1 MYGPNA
7 CWHHDYPPEWDDDP
21 DQWYDEDAPIGP
33 DYPDEDS
40 WQEYEDDLYY
50 ENVE

>member
-7 CWHHDYPPEWDDDP
+7 CWYHEYPSDWDEP
-21 DQWYDEDAPIGP
+21 DEDWYEDGPIGP

-50 ENVE
+50 EDVE